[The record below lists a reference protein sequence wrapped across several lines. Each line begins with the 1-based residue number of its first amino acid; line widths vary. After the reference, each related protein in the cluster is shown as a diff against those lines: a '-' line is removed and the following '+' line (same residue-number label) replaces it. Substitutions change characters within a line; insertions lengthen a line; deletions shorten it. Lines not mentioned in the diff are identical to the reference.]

1 MRRPAVRRLRI
12 RDDDGT
18 ILPITIFFM
27 FLAIVVIVAV
37 TAATSLYLERKR
49 LFTLADGA
57 ALSGAE
63 AFDLAD
69 VSVADGGVHATLTS
83 AAVHA
88 AAAEYLESTAHESLA
103 DLELTEAGTTDGRS
117 ATVSLAASW
126 RPPML
131 SLLMPAGIRLDVT
144 SSARAVFR

>member
-1 MRRPAVRRLRI
+1 MRALRNRLR
-12 RDDDGT
+12 DEEGS

-27 FLAIVVIVAV
+27 FLAITVIVAV

-57 ALSGAE
+57 ALAGAE
-63 AFDLAD
+63 AFDLDA
-69 VSVADGGVHATLTS
+69 VRVTDG
-83 AAVHA
+83 AVHA
-88 AAAEYLESTAHESLA
+88 ELTSSAVRAAASGYLASAPHGSLT
-103 DLELTEAGTTDGRS
+103 DLDLAEAGTSDGRS
-117 ATVSLAASW
+117 ATVSLQASW

-144 SSARAVFR
+144 STARSVFR